1 MTRFRASRAS
11 DGIAV
16 GDIPTSD
23 RPLLTACWNRS
34 GLSGERGAARRRRD
48 ATDRDS
54 GSVVAEWA
62 MVAGVTAV
70 LFAVTLQVIFALHVR
85 NVLIDAASHGA
96 RYGTL
101 ADRDAGD
108 AVERTNQLITE
119 TVGGRFAGNVSAQP
133 ASVEGVQTLEV
144 TVVAPLPIVG
154 PFGPPAML
162 EVSGH
167 AVETS

>member
-1 MTRFRASRAS
+1 MSQPR
-11 DGIAV
+11 
-16 GDIPTSD
+16 
-23 RPLLTACWNRS
+23 
-34 GLSGERGAARRRRD
+34 GERGDDQDRD
-48 ATDRDS
+48 A

-101 ADRDAGD
+101 ADRGPGD
-108 AVERTNQLITE
+108 AVERTNQLITQ
-119 TVGGRFAGNVSAQP
+119 TVGARFAGNVSANP
-133 ASVEGVQTLEV
+133 ATVNGVPTLEI

-154 PFGPPAML
+154 PFGPAGTL
-162 EVSGH
+162 EVTGH